1 MTDLGL
7 SMSIRYKAGLM
18 VVFLLLADCFSTLP
32 ARGIPV
38 SSGSLETLV
47 LKPEPGADSVRVWRD
62 VLFEVDVEAWADS
75 LSAKRKRKKAAKDSL
90 TASGPFKDRK
100 TVNPQPVSKTE
111 NVSMVGRDSVPV
123 ASSRKKRSDSA
134 KQNKDGNFWQRTVSG
149 HEDRTFEQAFD
160 YSLVLFPTYT
170 REGSIGLGGIGAAL
184 FRLDRSDSLMPPS
197 DLSLEGNAS
206 LRGFFYAG
214 AYGTLYFPGRRSR
227 LYYEVS
233 FSQQN
238 LDFWGICYDSCH
250 VRPPVSQTRWNVMAL
265 GYYDYRVLKN
275 FYVGAALDFSY
286 NNAVKMADPAYLD
299 GQRPSYILT
308 GIGLSL
314 QYDSRDYA
322 QNPTQGLN
330 LLLRQ
335 MVYPS
340 FMGDAGRTLWRTTF
354 TASYYQRLWRG
365 AVLATELY
373 AECNAKDMPWPL
385 KESVGG
391 YYRLRG
397 YYQGRYMDDNLFSFQ
412 MELRQKLFWRVGI
425 AAFGGFGSVFSS
437 FQDWRADQL
446 LPAYGAGLRFEFK
459 HNLNVR
465 LDCGWGREVFGVV
478 FAIGESF

>member
-1 MTDLGL
+1 
-7 SMSIRYKAGLM
+7 M
-18 VVFLLLADCFSTLP
+18 VVSLLLAACFETLP
-32 ARGIPV
+32 ARGIPA
-38 SSGSLETLV
+38 SSGSLGTLS
-47 LKPEPGADSVRVWRD
+47 LQPEPGADSVRVWRD
-62 VLFEVDVEAWADS
+62 VLFEVDVKAWADS
-75 LSAKRKRKKAAKDSL
+75 LSAKRKS
-90 TASGPFKDRK
+90 
-100 TVNPQPVSKTE
+100 
-111 NVSMVGRDSVPV
+111 RDSVLA
-123 ASSRKKRSDSA
+123 ASSRKRRSDSA
-134 KQNKDGNFWQRTVSG
+134 MRSDAAKQNKEGNFWQRTVSG

-170 REGSIGLGGIGAAL
+170 NEGSFGIGGIGAAL

-286 NNAVKMADPAYLD
+286 NNAVKMENPAYLD

-397 YYQGRYMDDNLFSFQ
+397 YYQGRYMDNNLFSFQ
-412 MELRQKLFWRVGI
+412 LELRQKLFWRVGLV
-425 AAFGGFGSVFSS
+425 AFGGFGSVFSS

-446 LPAYGAGLRFEFK
+446 LPAYGVGLRFEFK

>member
-1 MTDLGL
+1 
-7 SMSIRYKAGLM
+7 M
-18 VVFLLLADCFSTLP
+18 VVSLLLAACFETLP

-38 SSGSLETLV
+38 SAGSLGTLI
-47 LKPEPGADSVRVWRD
+47 LQPEPGADSVRVWRD
-62 VLFEVDVEAWADS
+62 VLFEVDVKAWADS
-75 LSAKRKRKKAAKDSL
+75 LLAKRKRKKAAKDSI
-90 TASGPFKDRK
+90 TASGSFKDRK
-100 TVNPQPVSKTE
+100 TGNPQPVSKTE
-111 NVSMVGRDSVPV
+111 DVLMVSRDSVPA
-123 ASSRKKRSDSA
+123 ASSRKRRSDSA
-134 KQNKDGNFWQRTVSG
+134 MRSDTAKQNKEGNFWQRTVSG

-170 REGSIGLGGIGAAL
+170 NEGSFGIGGIGAAL

-275 FYVGAALDFSY
+275 FYIGAALDFSY

-299 GQRPSYILT
+299 GQRSSYILT

-397 YYQGRYMDDNLFSFQ
+397 YYQGRYMDNNLFSFQ
-412 MELRQKLFWRVGI
+412 LELRQKLFWRVGLV
-425 AAFGGFGSVFSS
+425 AFGGFGSVFSS

-446 LPAYGAGLRFEFK
+446 LPAYGVGLRFEFK

>member
-1 MTDLGL
+1 MG
-7 SMSIRYKAGLM
+7 IRYKAGVM
-18 VVFLLLADCFSTLP
+18 VVSLLLAACFETLP
-32 ARGIPV
+32 ARGIPA
-38 SSGSLETLV
+38 SSGSLGTLS
-47 LKPEPGADSVRVWRD
+47 LQPEPGADSVRVWRD
-62 VLFEVDVEAWADS
+62 VLFEVDVKAWADS
-75 LSAKRKRKKAAKDSL
+75 LSAKRKS
-90 TASGPFKDRK
+90 
-100 TVNPQPVSKTE
+100 
-111 NVSMVGRDSVPV
+111 RDSVLA
-123 ASSRKKRSDSA
+123 ASSRKRRSDSA
-134 KQNKDGNFWQRTVSG
+134 MRSDAAKQNKEGNFWQRTVSG

-170 REGSIGLGGIGAAL
+170 NEGSFGIGGIGAAL

-286 NNAVKMADPAYLD
+286 NNAVKMENPAYLD

-397 YYQGRYMDDNLFSFQ
+397 YYQGRYMDNNLFSFQ
-412 MELRQKLFWRVGI
+412 LELRQKLFWRVGLV
-425 AAFGGFGSVFSS
+425 AFGGFGSVFSS

-446 LPAYGAGLRFEFK
+446 LPAYGVGLRFEFK

>member
-1 MTDLGL
+1 M
-7 SMSIRYKAGLM
+7 
-18 VVFLLLADCFSTLP
+18 
-32 ARGIPV
+32 
-38 SSGSLETLV
+38 
-47 LKPEPGADSVRVWRD
+47 
-62 VLFEVDVEAWADS
+62 
-75 LSAKRKRKKAAKDSL
+75 
-90 TASGPFKDRK
+90 
-100 TVNPQPVSKTE
+100 
-111 NVSMVGRDSVPV
+111 
-123 ASSRKKRSDSA
+123 RSDTA
-134 KQNKDGNFWQRTVSG
+134 KQNKEGNFWQRTVSG

-170 REGSIGLGGIGAAL
+170 NEGSFGIGGIGAAL

-275 FYVGAALDFSY
+275 FYIGAALDFSY

-299 GQRPSYILT
+299 GQRSSYILT

-397 YYQGRYMDDNLFSFQ
+397 YYQGRYMDNNLFSFQ
-412 MELRQKLFWRVGI
+412 LELRQKLFWRVGLV
-425 AAFGGFGSVFSS
+425 AFGGFGSVFSS

-446 LPAYGAGLRFEFK
+446 LPAYGVGLRFEFK